1 MSSSSNEAEAENASH
16 LYLEEYGKPWYFH
29 NASIA
34 QLQQHLANAPAR
46 AVAVRNGDKWP
57 LSNSATDINRIKLE
71 CSALVDSSGGIVQF
85 VIVKERKQRVAELHS
100 NIKASSSS
108 SSSNTASPGVDSGLI
123 RKQIKKAL
131 GSTADDAPAD
141 DGDLTRQFVYFLESS
156 PNDRLESVERVL
168 DAAGYKPLMAHH
180 WQATAFRRP
189 TTCVLCH
196 KFIWGIAGKNGHQCR
211 VCHKAAHS
219 RCYTMIPPRCAGV
232 AMSKAERQEAAV
244 RKVWSTV
251 DGDGN
256 GSVTFSELV
265 NRMGMSADEATLFIK
280 AFDKDRNSQIDYH
293 EFSSMIRKY
302 FLNSF
307 RQFDKDDDG
316 EITPKELKEGFK
328 DLGMN
333 LTAAELHK
341 YMSEMDADDDGV
353 ITLDEYV
360 EACFITIALKAAEE
374 ELQRPT
380 P

>member
-34 QLQQHLANAPAR
+34 QLQQHLANAAAR
-46 AVAVRNGDKWP
+46 AVAIRNGDKWP

-85 VIVKERKQRVAELHS
+85 VIVKERKQRVAELPAS
-100 NIKASSSS
+100 KASASSAH
-108 SSSNTASPGVDSGLI
+108 TASAGVDGGLI

-131 GSTADDAPAD
+131 GATADETADA

-168 DAAGYKPLMAHH
+168 DVAGYKPLMAHH

-196 KFIWGIAGKNGHQCR
+196 KFVWGIAGKNGHQCR

-265 NRMGMSADEATLFIK
+265 NRMGMSADEAALFIK
-280 AFDKDRNSQIDYH
+280 AFDKDRNSQIDYQ

-333 LTAAELHK
+333 LTATELHK
-341 YMSEMDADDDGV
+341 YMTEMDADDDGV

>member
-1 MSSSSNEAEAENASH
+1 MSQSNELEENASA
-16 LYLEEYGKPWYFH
+16 LYAEEFGKPWYFH
-29 NASIA
+29 NASVA
-34 QLQQHLANAPAR
+34 NLQQQLANAPTR

-57 LSNSATDINRIKLE
+57 VSGATDINRLKLE
-71 CSALVDSSGGIVQF
+71 CSALQDASGSIVQF
-85 VIVKERKQRVAELHS
+85 VIVKERKQRVAELPAPKP
-100 NIKASSSS
+100 KAEQ
-108 SSSNTASPGVDSGLI
+108 GL
-123 RKQIKKAL
+123 RKHLKKAL
-131 GSTADDAPAD
+131 GANEDTSSAASSTGGEEVV
-141 DGDLTRQFVYFLESS
+141 DGESIDPTRAFVYFLESS
-156 PNDRLESVERVL
+156 PKDRFDSVERVL

-180 WQATAFRRP
+180 WVATAFRRP

-211 VCHKAAHS
+211 VCQKAAHS

-232 AMSKAERQEAAV
+232 AMTKAERQELAV
-244 RKVWSTV
+244 RKVWSTI

-293 EFSSMIRKY
+293 EFSTMIRKY

-328 DLGMN
+328 ELGMN
-333 LTAAELHK
+333 LTATELHK

>member
-1 MSSSSNEAEAENASH
+1 MSTEEAEENAAA
-16 LYLEEYGKPWYFH
+16 LFAEEYGKPWYFH
-29 NASIA
+29 NASVA
-34 QLQQHLANAPAR
+34 NLQQQLANAPAR

-57 LSNSATDINRIKLE
+57 LVSSATDINRLKLE
-71 CSALVDSSGGIVQF
+71 CSALQDASGSIVQF
-85 VIVKERKQRVAELHS
+85 VIVKERKQRVAELPPP
-100 NIKASSSS
+100 KAK
-108 SSSNTASPGVDSGLI
+108 AEPGL
-123 RKQIKKAL
+123 RKQLKKAI
-131 GSTADDAPAD
+131 GNAADAPGDDAVEIDASR
-141 DGDLTRQFVYFLESS
+141 LFVYYLESA
-156 PNDRLESVERVL
+156 PKDRFDSVERVL

-211 VCHKAAHS
+211 VCDKAAHS

-232 AMSKAERQEAAV
+232 AMTRAERQEAAV
-244 RKVWSTV
+244 RKVWSTM
-251 DGDGN
+251 DGDNN

-280 AFDKDRNSQIDYH
+280 AFDKDRNSQIDYN

-328 DLGMN
+328 ELGMN